1 MKAHGHYFSSEIPWD
16 SSARSHGH
24 NTTILILNFNE
35 KHKCS
40 LWVWLAGTA
49 DTNKWSFPL
58 WVRNNG
64 GNYQDKETIILHQL
78 SSVSLSVGGPS
89 LSLSVCRQ
97 QSTWAQL
104 WESFNIPVWH
114 PVCFYS
120 QWLNIVSLDF
130 MLISGSLIQSHRV
143 QLKELGS
150 FRRITLIFVLN
161 IWILCL

>member
-24 NTTILILNFNE
+24 NTTVLILNFNE

-40 LWVWLAGTA
+40 LWVWLAGAA

-78 SSVSLSVGGPS
+78 SSVLCLSVVLPC
-89 LSLSVCRQ
+89 LSLCLSSTHNMSSTMGEFQHSSLTPCVFL
-97 QSTWAQL
+97 QSM
-104 WESFNIPVWH
+104 IK
-114 PVCFYS
+114 Y
-120 QWLNIVSLDF
+120 
-130 MLISGSLIQSHRV
+130 
-143 QLKELGS
+143 
-150 FRRITLIFVLN
+150 RITGFYANFGEFNSVAP
-161 IWILCL
+161 CPT